1 MSEQL
6 SNTGTLALAESGDSA
21 ITDRQLHSPYPPYTI
36 DHFRRTLLPETLL
49 CFYTELYQLDKDNK

>member
-36 DHFRRTLLPETLL
+36 DHFRSTLLPEALL
-49 CFYTELYQLDKDNK
+49 YLYAELYAL